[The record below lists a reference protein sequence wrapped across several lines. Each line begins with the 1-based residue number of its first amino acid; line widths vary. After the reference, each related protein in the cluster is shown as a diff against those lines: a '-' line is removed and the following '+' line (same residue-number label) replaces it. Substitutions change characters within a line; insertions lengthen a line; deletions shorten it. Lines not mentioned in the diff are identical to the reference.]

1 MSAHAPPPIEDSV
14 PTMREGASYHF
25 AKAAQN
31 MIEQV
36 HVDVFKACL
45 TCINFREKSGELC
58 VRFGGRPPA
67 RVIAFGCRDFFH
79 NDELP
84 F

>member
-1 MSAHAPPPIEDSV
+1 MNPQAPPPIEDSK
-14 PTMREGASYHF
+14 PTMREGASYHW
-25 AKAAQN
+25 AKAAQD

-36 HVDVFKACL
+36 HVDVFKTCL

-58 VRFGGRPPA
+58 TRFGGRPPA
-67 RVIAFGCRDFFH
+67 RVIAYGCAEYFH
-79 NDELP
+79 NDEVP